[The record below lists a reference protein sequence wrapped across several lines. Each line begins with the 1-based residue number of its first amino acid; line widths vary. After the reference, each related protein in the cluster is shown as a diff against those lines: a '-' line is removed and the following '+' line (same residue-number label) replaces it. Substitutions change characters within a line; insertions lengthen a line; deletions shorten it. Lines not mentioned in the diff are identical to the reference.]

1 MLKLRVVD
9 TYLETR
15 RGEKNGRPWS
25 ITSQPN
31 CFLEIDGEVR
41 KFPVNIEDGKPAY
54 NPGMYTFDGEKLL
67 TVGRY
72 GLEVDRFKSLNL
84 QAIVA
89 TESAKP
95 LFATK

>member
-1 MLKLRVVD
+1 MLKLKVVD

-15 RGEKNGRPWS
+15 RGEKNGRAWS

-41 KFPVNIEDGKPAY
+41 KFPVNIEDGKQAFA
-54 NPGMYTFDGEKLL
+54 PGYYTFDAEKLL

-72 GLEVDRFKSLNL
+72 GLEVDRFKPLNL
-84 QAIVA
+84 QTV
-89 TESAKP
+89 TEPAKAP